1 MPKLNQTELD
11 IFNALTQMTLFDE
24 VGAEAVDG
32 ILAMLET
39 EREQKAMLFFLNT
52 TQRKLDITDVI
63 NYAFYL
69 ENNRLN

>member
-1 MPKLNQTELD
+1 MQQFTQTELE
-11 IFNALTQMTLFDE
+11 IFDALTQMTLFDE

-39 EREQKAMLFFLNT
+39 EKEQKAMLFFLNA

-63 NYAFYL
+63 NYAFHL